1 MQSFLQPL
9 QSSLWTA
16 LFISVLLVG
25 LAIYCLDFKSPFERF
40 YQADKEMEQD
50 LKKEFE
56 LWIGKDADE
65 NVNFGEAM
73 WFVWGVLLNSGV
85 SESE

>member
-1 MQSFLQPL
+1 M
-9 QSSLWTA
+9 
-16 LFISVLLVG
+16 
-25 LAIYCLDFKSPFERF
+25 DE
-40 YQADKEMEQD
+40 D
-50 LKKEFE
+50 LRKEFE
-56 LWIGKDADE
+56 LWVGKDEDD